1 MNIPSTGRSY
11 GYGLIPPHERRL
23 IAPALH
29 ALECKRFLL
38 CHFTPNIISF
48 QALEVHNLGGKS
60 LPLFFG
66 VFDFCAH
73 GTQKARMSRC
83 VRCEY
88 RASLQTICRFRKT
101 VGRAV
106 RVRKRAVGRSG
117 GSPWPWSARPR
128 CVTGR
133 SGRGGRAETCKLF
146 LLRSLLASDAPAHP
160 CFLCVMSGN
169 FKSPKRTW
177 HEFAPKI
184 VDAHAP

>member
-1 MNIPSTGRSY
+1 MSVTLGTIILLFGGSSLDNFGGQIVP
-11 GYGLIPPHERRL
+11 
-23 IAPALH
+23 
-29 ALECKRFLL
+29 CFLR
-38 CHFTPNIISF
+38 
-48 QALEVHNLGGKS
+48 
-60 LPLFFG
+60 

-73 GTQKARMSRC
+73 DTQKARMSGG
-83 VRCEY
+83 VRCEE

-169 FKSPKRTW
+169 FKNAKKQGND
-177 HEFAPKI
+177 FAPKI
-184 VDAHAP
+184 VHPPAPK

>member
-1 MNIPSTGRSY
+1 MSFTPKIMPLW
-11 GYGLIPPHERRL
+11 GLGAHNMRGNRETFFLRTFDSQ
-23 IAPALH
+23 AGG
-29 ALECKRFLL
+29 ALE
-38 CHFTPNIISF
+38 
-48 QALEVHNLGGKS
+48 
-60 LPLFFG
+60 
-66 VFDFCAH
+66 
-73 GTQKARMSRC
+73 ARMSRC

-117 GSPWPWSARPR
+117 GSPWPRSARPR

-169 FKSPKRTW
+169 FKNAKKRGND
-177 HEFAPKI
+177 FAPKI
-184 VDAHAP
+184 VKARGP